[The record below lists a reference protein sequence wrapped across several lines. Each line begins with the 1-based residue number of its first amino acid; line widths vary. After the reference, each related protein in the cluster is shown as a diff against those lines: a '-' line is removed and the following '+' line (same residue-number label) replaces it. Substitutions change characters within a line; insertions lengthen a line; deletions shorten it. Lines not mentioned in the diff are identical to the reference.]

1 MPHYFDHAATTP
13 MREAAKRIWLEH
25 ASALNPGGQYA
36 SGRKARSVLDS
47 AREEIATLL
56 GCDPIEVIFCA
67 SGTEADNLALQGL
80 WRRSGGTIAASG
92 IEHPAVLETV
102 RGLEHQGAAVRWLPV
117 SSKGEVHEFESTIQG
132 VDLITCMWANNETG
146 ALQPV
151 QQICDAAG
159 DAPVHVDAVQAV
171 GHVPVDFHALG
182 ATTLAASAHKFG
194 GPRGLGILLAKRS
207 PAPSPVLF
215 GGGQERGIRP
225 GTNDVAAAAATA
237 AALKEAV
244 AEMEAE
250 SQRLRSLQTR
260 LLDVVASIENTQIH
274 TPDHCLPGHVHASFL
289 GAEADSL
296 IMLLDSQGF
305 EASTGSACSNGVNR
319 ASEVLLSMGV
329 PVANARSAIRFSL
342 GYTTTTA
349 DVEALIRALPD
360 VVARARLA
368 GMA

>member
-13 MREAAKRIWLEH
+13 MREVAQRTWLAH
-25 ASALNPGGQYA
+25 ASALNAGGQYA
-36 SGRKARSVLDS
+36 SGRQARSVLDG
-47 AREEIATLL
+47 AREDIARLL
-56 GCDPIEVIFCA
+56 GCEPIEVIFCA
-67 SGTEADNLALQGL
+67 SGTEADNIALQGL
-80 WRRSGGTIAASG
+80 WKRSGGTIAASG

-102 RGLEHQGAAVRWLPV
+102 RALEHHGAAVRWLPV
-117 SSKGEVHEFESTIQG
+117 GADGTICDPEAATQG
-132 VDLITCMWANNETG
+132 ADLVTCMWANNETG
-146 ALQPV
+146 AIQPV
-151 QQICDAAG
+151 EALCANASGI
-159 DAPVHVDAVQAV
+159 PVHVDAVQAV
-171 GHVPVDFHALG
+171 GHIPVDFHALG

-225 GTNDVAAAAATA
+225 GTNDVASAAAAA
-237 AALKEAV
+237 AALREAV

-250 SQRLRSLQTR
+250 AQRLRALQHR
-260 LLDVVASIENTQIH
+260 LLDAISSIEDTQIH
-274 TPDHCLPGHVHASFL
+274 TPAHALPGHVHVSFL

-329 PVANARSAIRFSL
+329 PVATARSAIRFTL
-342 GYTTTTA
+342 GYTTTEA
-349 DVEALIRALPD
+349 DVEALIAVLPE
-360 VVARARLA
+360 VVSRARLA